1 MKNIYLL
8 LIDALGLTAIFGG
21 CENENPADQLNILF
35 CISDDQS
42 WIHTS
47 IMGAP
52 QIKTPGFDRVATE
65 GILFNNAYCS
75 APSCAPSR
83 ASILSGRHIYDIK
96 EGGLLFGG
104 IPKDIDLF
112 TDLLK
117 KNGYDIGYTA
127 KGYGPGKMDG
137 EDFWNEEDILGKEYS
152 KYEMKAPEEIGE
164 IDYAKNFKKFLKD
177 NKKSGNPFFFWY
189 GGFEPHRGYKEG
201 IGKLNGINPDSVS
214 VPAFLPDNSKIRTDI
229 ADYIFEIEWFDNH
242 LVRMITLLE
251 ELGEIDNT
259 LIIVTSDNGMP
270 FPRAKANLYEYGT
283 HMPLAVMWG
292 NKIKGGRIIE
302 DFIGA
307 FDFAPTILDLA
318 GIEIPEPVTGRSF
331 RDILESSEEGLID
344 PGRNKIVTAIER
356 HTYCRPGGLPYPS
369 RAIRKGNWTYIMNFE
384 PDRYPAGHPK
394 FLAAHGKIYG
404 DVDGGISKEYMIAN
418 KHMPDVRELFEL
430 GFGQRPMEELYD
442 ISMDPFQINNLAEDT
457 AYADIKKELKKE
469 MFKYLKQTN
478 DPRMNNESPWDN
490 YPYYFDEYDDRAL
503 LPVEQRDTVI
513 DGFMR

>member
-8 LIDALGLTAIFGG
+8 LIGALGLTAIFGG

-117 KNGYDIGYTA
+117 MNGYDIGYTA

-177 NKKSGNPFFFWY
+177 NKNIFYIGV
-189 GGFEPHRGYKEG
+189 G
-201 IGKLNGINPDSVS
+201 IAIAAGLAAYFAYQTYSV
-214 VPAFLPDNSKIRTDI
+214 
-229 ADYIFEIEWFDNH
+229 EIPLLKGAISRCQPQVVEV
-242 LVRMITLLE
+242 VRNITQV
-251 ELGEIDNT
+251 NT
-259 LIIVTSDNGMP
+259 LTP
-270 FPRAKANLYEYGT
+270 
-283 HMPLAVMWG
+283 
-292 NKIKGGRIIE
+292 
-302 DFIGA
+302 
-307 FDFAPTILDLA
+307 
-318 GIEIPEPVTGRSF
+318 
-331 RDILESSEEGLID
+331 
-344 PGRNKIVTAIER
+344 
-356 HTYCRPGGLPYPS
+356 
-369 RAIRKGNWTYIMNFE
+369 
-384 PDRYPAGHPK
+384 
-394 FLAAHGKIYG
+394 
-404 DVDGGISKEYMIAN
+404 
-418 KHMPDVRELFEL
+418 
-430 GFGQRPMEELYD
+430 
-442 ISMDPFQINNLAEDT
+442 
-457 AYADIKKELKKE
+457 
-469 MFKYLKQTN
+469 
-478 DPRMNNESPWDN
+478 
-490 YPYYFDEYDDRAL
+490 
-503 LPVEQRDTVI
+503 
-513 DGFMR
+513 